1 MTWSLM
7 FGGGIERIGRGRE
20 SQNGS
25 TSEITAVGANVW
37 KEAFRAEATAAQ
49 AVDRR
54 CAVAGRWRR
63 PTKDVKGQV
72 DKRQTYESAADAGQ
86 ICERKDGDEEYG
98 DKGKASQRK
107 KKTSSDDDDETHKTR
122 TRQEGEKGN
131 CLKRRSPPDSQR
143 TTPTIRGKAISHNDV
158 GDGRGGKGKRS
169 KQKMAMGSKVFKYLH
184 QLRGGSQA
192 MWLVRAVSLPA
203 YVQQYMSTHH
213 STQEQKVG
221 RYLGRTYKGPYAA
234 CGAKDI
240 IILSF

>member
-1 MTWSLM
+1 MA
-7 FGGGIERIGRGRE
+7 
-20 SQNGS
+20 
-25 TSEITAVGANVW
+25 AVGANVLE
-37 KEAFRAEATAAQ
+37 EASRARPFETSGHGAERRRSSPETSLGAPGSGNDTRRRQATAAQ
-49 AVDRR
+49 AVNRR
-54 CAVAGRWRR
+54 CAVAGRWA
-63 PTKDVKGQV
+63 TADEDGESQV

-86 ICERKDGDEEYG
+86 ICERKDGDDEYG

-107 KKTSSDDDDETHKTR
+107 KRPSSDDDETHKTR

-203 YVQQYMSTHH
+203 YVRQYM
-213 STQEQKVG
+213 
-221 RYLGRTYKGPYAA
+221 
-234 CGAKDI
+234 
-240 IILSF
+240 

>member
-1 MTWSLM
+1 MRLWVTNLAGSEGRDFVGSWKATEVGCAVAGSRY
-7 FGGGIERIGRGRE
+7 FTAEWFDFRNHGSRRERVERGF
-20 SQNGS
+20 SG
-25 TSEITAVGANVW
+25 
-37 KEAFRAEATAAQ
+37 KAFRNKWARRRETEKLAGN
-49 AVDRR
+49 VVGSSR

-63 PTKDVKGQV
+63 STKDVKSQV

-107 KKTSSDDDDETHKTR
+107 KKTSSDDDETHKTR

-131 CLKRRSPPDSQR
+131 CLKRRSPPDSRR

-203 YVQQYMSTHH
+203 YV
-213 STQEQKVG
+213 
-221 RYLGRTYKGPYAA
+221 R
-234 CGAKDI
+234 
-240 IILSF
+240 